1 MEETHKQNSRPDYK
15 QDPLLSCLVL
25 FGKLHNVSYSAEAL
39 IAGLPIEKGL
49 VSVEL
54 FSTKGGAK
62 SLFSRAAKRA
72 GFVTKLI
79 EKELADLS
87 PLVLPCIL
95 LLKNKSA
102 CILERFDETKKR
114 AKIIYPDMSEGENW
128 VDVDTLDQEYLGFCF
143 LLKKEFAPQDEHEKV
158 LENEGHWFW
167 GTLKR
172 SQQIYIDVVLASLV
186 VNVFVLASPLF
197 TMNVYDRVIPNNA
210 IETLWVLSLGV
221 FVVFTLDIVLKFVRS
236 YFLEIAGKKSD
247 VIMSS
252 ILFEKV
258 MDLKMAVRPKSV
270 GSFASNL
277 RDFDSIRN
285 FFTSS
290 TLTAI
295 IDLPFAIIFLVMVH
309 FIAGYL
315 VVVPLALMV
324 LILLYT
330 FLIKNP
336 LQESIQST
344 YKASA
349 VKNGILIES
358 LNAIE
363 TIKTLSSGGHAQWK
377 WEEASGE
384 IANRGLKSKIL
395 SNSITTITS
404 FLVQLDT
411 VLVILIGVYM
421 IKEVELTMGGL
432 IAAVI
437 LSSRAIAPMGQ
448 VAALIANF
456 EQTRTAYKALDDIMK
471 LPVERPDGKKFVRR
485 ERFSGRIEFKNV
497 SFAYPECN
505 KYALENVSFK
515 INAGEK
521 VGILG
526 RNGSGKT
533 TVEKLI
539 LGLYSPDNG
548 SVLVDGIDINQI
560 DPVDLRKNIG
570 YVPQDVVLFHGTVR
584 ENIVYKAP
592 YVDDETIL
600 RASKIGGVDEFV
612 DSHPL
617 GFDMPVL
624 ERGDGVSGGQRQSI
638 AISRAFLVDA
648 PIMLLDEPTNSLD
661 NTSENR
667 IKQLLNEAIQGKTT
681 ILVTHK
687 LALLDLVDRLIV
699 IDNGK
704 VFLDGK
710 KEDVLAKLNGVKNP

>member
-1 MEETHKQNSRPDYK
+1 MEPEMNVKHTYK

-25 FGKLHNVSYSAEAL
+25 FTKIHNTPYSAEAL
-39 IAGLPIEKGL
+39 IAGLPIKEGFN
-49 VSVEL
+49 SVEL
-54 FSTKGGAK
+54 FSLKGGSK

-72 GFVTKLI
+72 GFLTKLI
-79 EKELADLS
+79 EKELSELS
-87 PLVLPCIL
+87 PLVLPCIV
-95 LLKNKSA
+95 LLKNRSA
-102 CILERFDETKKR
+102 VILERFDEQRKSV
-114 AKIIYPDMSEGENW
+114 KIIHPEMGEGENW
-128 VDVDTLDQEYLGFCF
+128 VDIKTLEQEYLGFCF
-143 LLKKEFAPQDEHEKV
+143 LLKKEFVSQESRENV
-158 LENEGHWFW
+158 LDNTGNSWFW

-172 SQQIYIDVVLASLV
+172 SKQIYIDVILASLV
-186 VNVFVLASPLF
+186 VNLFVLASPLF

-210 IETLWVLSLGV
+210 IETLWVLSLGL
-221 FVVFTLDIVLKFVRS
+221 FVVYILDIILKFVRA

-252 ILFEKV
+252 ILFQKV
-258 MDLKMAVRPKSV
+258 MDLKMVARPKSV
-270 GSFASNL
+270 GAFASNL

-290 TLTAI
+290 TLSVI
-295 IDLPFAIIFLVMVH
+295 IDLPFAIIFLVTVY
-309 FIAGYL
+309 FIAGSL
-315 VVVPLALMV
+315 VFVPIVLMFF
-324 LILLYT
+324 ILVYT
-330 FLIKNP
+330 YIVKKP

-344 YKASA
+344 YAASA
-349 VKNGILIES
+349 IKNGILIES

-363 TIKTLSSGGHAQWK
+363 TIKTLSAGGHAQWK

-411 VLVILIGVYM
+411 VIVILIGVYM

-448 VAALIANF
+448 VASLIASF

-471 LPVERPDGKKFVRR
+471 LPVERPEGKKFVRR
-485 ERFSGRIEFKNV
+485 ERFEGKIEFKNV
-497 SFAYPECN
+497 SFAYPESTKN
-505 KYALENVSFK
+505 ALGNISFT
-515 INAGEK
+515 INAGER

-539 LGLYSPDNG
+539 LGLYAPDSG
-548 SVLVDGIDINQI
+548 SVLIDGIDINQI

-570 YVPQDVVLFHGTVR
+570 YVPQDVILFQGTVR

-592 YVDDETIL
+592 YADDETIL
-600 RASKIGGVDEFV
+600 KAAKVGGVDEFV
-612 DSHPL
+612 DGHPL

-638 AISRAFLVDA
+638 AIARAFLVDA

-661 NTSENR
+661 NTSEGR
-667 IKQLLNEAIQGKTT
+667 IKHLLHEVIKEKTT
-681 ILVTHK
+681 LLVTHK
-687 LALLDLVDRLIV
+687 MSLLELVDRLIV
-699 IDNGK
+699 IENGH
-704 VFLDGK
+704 VLLDGK
-710 KEDVLAKLNGVKNP
+710 KEDILAQLNGVKHP

>member
-1 MEETHKQNSRPDYK
+1 M
-15 QDPLLSCLVL
+15 
-25 FGKLHNVSYSAEAL
+25 HNVPYSAEAL
-39 IAGLPIEKGL
+39 VAGLPLEKGMS
-49 VSVEL
+49 SVEL
-54 FSTKGGAK
+54 FSMEGGSK
-62 SLFSRAAKRA
+62 SLFSRAARRA
-72 GFVTKLI
+72 GFVTKLVH
-79 EKELADLS
+79 KELSELS
-87 PLVLPCIL
+87 PLVLPCIIM
-95 LLKNKSA
+95 LKNRSA
-102 CILERFDETKKR
+102 CILETFDATQR
-114 AKIIYPDMSEGENW
+114 NAKVIHPDIPEGENW
-128 VDVDTLDQEYLGFCF
+128 VSLEELEKEYLGYAF
-143 LLKKEFAPQDEHEKV
+143 LLKKEFVVDESRNKI
-158 LENEGHWFW
+158 LDTNGQNWFW
-167 GTLKR
+167 GTIQR
-172 SQQIYIDVVLASLV
+172 SKQIYVDVILASLI

-210 IETLWVLSLGV
+210 TETLWVLALGLL
-221 FVVFTLDIVLKFVRS
+221 VVYVLDIVLKFLRS

-258 MDLKMAVRPKSV
+258 MDLKMAARPKSV
-270 GSFASNL
+270 GAFASNL

-290 TLTAI
+290 TLVAL

-309 FIAGYL
+309 YIAGYL
-315 VVVPLALMV
+315 VLVPLTLMFF
-324 LILLYT
+324 ILLYT
-330 FLIKNP
+330 FMIKGP
-336 LQESIQST
+336 MQQSIEST
-344 YKASA
+344 YQASA

-363 TIKTLSSGGHAQWK
+363 TIKTLSAGGHAQWK

-384 IANRGLKSKIL
+384 IAQRSLKSKIL

-411 VLVILIGVYM
+411 VIVVVIGVYM
-421 IKEVELTMGGL
+421 IKEVNLTMGGL

-448 VAALIANF
+448 VAALVANF
-456 EQTRTAYKALDDIMK
+456 EQTRTAYNALDNIMK
-471 LPVERPDGKKFVRR
+471 LPVERPEGKKFVRR
-485 ERFSGRIEFKNV
+485 ERFLGRIEFQNV
-497 SFAYPECN
+497 SFAYPESN
-505 KYALENVSFK
+505 KNALENVSFK
-515 INAGEK
+515 IEAGEK

-533 TVEKLI
+533 TIEKLI
-539 LGLYSPDNG
+539 LGLYAPDSG
-548 SVLVDGIDINQI
+548 SVLIDGIDINQI

-600 RASKIGGVDEFV
+600 KAAKIGGVDEFI
-612 DSHPL
+612 DRHPL

-638 AISRAFLVDA
+638 AVARAFLVDA

-667 IKQLLNEAIQGKTT
+667 IKHLLEEGIKNKTAL
-681 ILVTHK
+681 LVTHK
-687 LALLDLVDRLIV
+687 MSLLDMVNRLIV

-704 VFLDGK
+704 IVLDGK
-710 KEDVLAKLNGVKNP
+710 KEDVLSKLQGAH

>member
-1 MEETHKQNSRPDYK
+1 MQSETEIKQDYK

-25 FGKLHNVSYSAEAL
+25 FTKLHNIPYSAEAL
-39 IAGLPIEKGL
+39 IAGLPIEKGFS
-49 VSVEL
+49 SVEL
-54 FSTKGGAK
+54 FSLKGGSK

-72 GFVTKLI
+72 GFLTKLVK
-79 EKELADLS
+79 KELADLS

-95 LLKNKSA
+95 MLQNRSA
-102 CILERFDETKKR
+102 VILESFDETRTK
-114 AKIIYPDMSEGENW
+114 AKIIHPDIGEGENW
-128 VDVDTLDQEYLGFCF
+128 VDVSTLAQEYLGFAF
-143 LLKKEFAPQDEHEKV
+143 LLKKEFMSQESRSQMLDH
-158 LENEGHWFW
+158 NGSSWFW

-172 SQQIYIDVVLASLV
+172 SKQIYIDVILASLV
-186 VNVFVLASPLF
+186 VNLFVLASPLF

-210 IETLWVLSLGV
+210 VETLWVLSLGL
-221 FVVFTLDIVLKFVRS
+221 FVVYMLDIVLKFVRS
-236 YFLEIAGKKSD
+236 YFLEIAGKKGD

-258 MDLKMAVRPKSV
+258 MDLKMASRPKSV
-270 GSFASNL
+270 GAFASNL

-290 TLTAI
+290 TLSAI
-295 IDLPFAIIFLVMVH
+295 IDLPFALIFLITVY
-309 FIAGYL
+309 FIAGAL
-315 VVVPLALMV
+315 VFVPIVLM
-324 LILLYT
+324 LMILLYT
-330 FLIKNP
+330 FMVKKP
-336 LQESIQST
+336 LQQSIEST
-344 YKASA
+344 YMASA
-349 VKNGILIES
+349 IKNGILIES
-358 LNAIE
+358 LNALE
-363 TIKTLSSGGHAQWK
+363 TIKTLSAGGLAQWR

-411 VLVILIGVYM
+411 VVVILIGVYM
-421 IKEVELTMGGL
+421 IKDVHLTMGGL

-448 VAALIANF
+448 VAALISSF
-456 EQTRTAYKALDDIMK
+456 EQTRTAYNALDNIMK
-471 LPVERPDGKKFVRR
+471 LPVERPSGKKFVRR
-485 ERFSGRIEFKNV
+485 ERFSGRIEFQNV
-497 SFAYPECN
+497 TFAYPDSN
-505 KYALENVSFK
+505 KKALENVSFK

-539 LGLYSPDNG
+539 LGLYAPDSG

-570 YVPQDVVLFHGTVR
+570 YVPQDVVLFNGTVR

-592 YVDDETIL
+592 YSDDETIL
-600 RASKIGGVDEFV
+600 KAAKMGAVDEFI
-612 DSHPL
+612 DAHPL

-624 ERGDGVSGGQRQSI
+624 ERGDGISGGQRQSI
-638 AISRAFLVDA
+638 AIARAFLVDV

-667 IKQLLNEAIQGKTT
+667 IKQALRESLKDKTT

-687 LALLDLVDRLIV
+687 MSLLDLVDRLIV
-699 IDNGK
+699 IENGH
-704 VFLDGK
+704 VLLDGK
-710 KEDVLAKLNGVKNP
+710 KEDVIAKLNGVKHA

>member
-1 MEETHKQNSRPDYK
+1 MEEVNRHARQDYK

-25 FGKLHNVSYSAEAL
+25 FTKLYNVSYSAEAL
-39 IAGLPIEKGL
+39 IAGLPIEKGFA
-49 VSVEL
+49 SVEL
-54 FSTKGGAK
+54 FSTRGGSK

-72 GFVTKLI
+72 GFLTKLI
-79 EKELADLS
+79 QKDLTDLS
-87 PLVLPCIL
+87 PLVLPCII
-95 LLKNKSA
+95 LLKDRSA
-102 CILERFDETKKR
+102 CILERFDETKKQ
-114 AKIIYPDMSEGENW
+114 AKIIYPDMVEGENW
-128 VDVDTLDQEYLGFCF
+128 VDIETLAHEYLGFSF
-143 LLKKEFAPQDEHEKV
+143 LLKKEFVTQDEREKI
-158 LENEGHWFW
+158 LDNEGQSWFW

-172 SQQIYIDVVLASLV
+172 SKQIYIDVVLASFV

-210 IETLWVLSLGV
+210 VETLWVLSLGV
-221 FVVFTLDIVLKFVRS
+221 FVVYALDIVLKFVRS

-290 TLTAI
+290 TLSAI

-315 VVVPLALMV
+315 IIVPLVLMAM
-324 LILLYT
+324 ILLYT
-330 FLIKNP
+330 FLIKSS
-336 LQESIQST
+336 LQQSIQST

-349 VKNGILIES
+349 IKNGILIES

-363 TIKTLSSGGHAQWK
+363 TIKTLSAGGHAQWK

-421 IKEVELTMGGL
+421 IRDVELTMGGL

-471 LPVERPDGKKFVRR
+471 LPVERPEGKKFVRR

-497 SFAYPECN
+497 SFSYPEST
-505 KYALENVSFK
+505 KHALENVSFK

-533 TVEKLI
+533 TIEKLI

-600 RASKIGGVDEFV
+600 KASKIGGVDEFI

-638 AISRAFLVDA
+638 AIARAFLVDA

-667 IKQLLNEAIQGKTT
+667 IKHLLHDAIHDKTA

-687 LALLDLVDRLIV
+687 VALLDLVDRLIV
-699 IDNGK
+699 IDNGH
-704 VFLDGK
+704 VLLDGA
-710 KEDVLAKLNGVKNP
+710 KEDVLVKLNGSKHP